1 MAGDYTP
8 TITVQSEP
16 FVAVTTSD
24 LTPYSE
30 IQETQGNISY
40 QATDLYYQAETLEQ
54 INAPII
60 VQQYNADGTLTNE
73 SQINLT
79 DPNQFQTVKDIDLSK
94 KPITFDGR
102 TRINVRLFPN
112 EKLKLYFKTQRV
124 EASDFLK
131 GGKKFFSQDFL
142 KTYGFFEEYDTQIKS
157 DNEKINGELNGDIE
171 TDCDE

>member
-60 VQQYNADGTLTNE
+60 VQQYNADGTLTSE
-73 SQINLT
+73 SQINVT
-79 DPNQFQTVKDIDLSK
+79 DPNQYQTVKDIDLSK

-112 EKLKLYFKTQRV
+112 EV
-124 EASDFLK
+124 
-131 GGKKFFSQDFL
+131 
-142 KTYGFFEEYDTQIKS
+142 
-157 DNEKINGELNGDIE
+157 NKILSG
-171 TDCDE
+171 

>member
-40 QATDLYYQAETLEQ
+40 QATELYYQAETLEQ
-54 INAPII
+54 INAPIT

-73 SQINLT
+73 SQINVAN
-79 DPNQFQTVKDIDLSK
+79 PNQFQSVKDIDLSQN
-94 KPITFDGR
+94 PIKFDGR

-112 EKLKLYFKTQRV
+112 EKLKMYFKTQRV
-124 EASDFLK
+124 ESSDFLK

-142 KTYGFFEEYDTQIKS
+142 KTYGVIMKKS
-157 DNEKINGELNGDIE
+157 TDN
-171 TDCDE
+171 